1 MSSREQKD
9 LRYTSGEF
17 VFTLLDEFA
26 GDVRMLS
33 LNWLLSHAKSG
44 RPLPRRQEL
53 PPEAFADMA
62 ALRKVWELLHA
73 GNRFQFNPK
82 DYVVPFISISY
93 AWCAARAVSET
104 GVEPASAPPVSA
116 RPTPGLPHSASLGA
130 LVGSTA
136 RMCGV
141 GRCRLLFERRAVGC
155 PPPHEV
161 AGSRLRTP
169 TRTGSS
175 CGKWRRCWRRGMSSA
190 RRMINAHHTP
200 PTRTTSP
207 TWRSFGVTPPL
218 RLSSPVGV
226 SVCTRPRAM
235 TPFANV
241 AQSGRPAARQ
251 IGAACIRRTPH
262 CLTRHKRPRRSL
274 TRRRELPSSRI

>member
-1 MSSREQKD
+1 MSSPEQKD

-62 ALRKVWELLHA
+62 ALRKAWDFAYARRNRRWEKD
-73 GNRFQFNPK
+73 PK
-82 DYVVPFISISY
+82 KYVVPFISISY

-104 GVEPASAPPVSA
+104 GVEPVSAPPVSA
-116 RPTPGLPHSASLGA
+116 RPTPGLPHSAYLGA

-155 PPPHEV
+155 PPPREV

-175 CGKWRRCWRRGMSSA
+175 CGM
-190 RRMINAHHTP
+190 
-200 PTRTTSP
+200 
-207 TWRSFGVTPPL
+207 
-218 RLSSPVGV
+218 
-226 SVCTRPRAM
+226 
-235 TPFANV
+235 
-241 AQSGRPAARQ
+241 
-251 IGAACIRRTPH
+251 
-262 CLTRHKRPRRSL
+262 
-274 TRRRELPSSRI
+274 